1 MSEVIHQLPLDKFGD
16 EPQVR
21 NGLDPAKVDSM
32 AISFKAV
39 GQLQPILVRRVGDLF
54 DPVDGHYRIAA
65 AKRAAFK
72 TIAAI
77 LEERELTPGEILQR
91 QLIGNCQRTDLT
103 ACEVARGIDRLIK
116 LTGWTAALTATHLGF
131 SESKVS
137 GLRKLLT
144 LPEIILKDVECGK
157 MPVSA
162 AFELARVEDAAKQL
176 ELADQLT
183 RGRMTRDEAVGARK
197 AAKQQDTTVGRKSAR
212 VIAIIDAKR
221 SVTVVGAN
229 TLSEFIEIIK
239 IGLKKAQSEQRR
251 GTGLHTF
258 LRLLSDQAQS
268 T

>member
-39 GQLQPILVRRVGDLF
+39 GQLQPILVRRFGS
-54 DPVDGHYRIAA
+54 GH
-65 AKRAAFK
+65 
-72 TIAAI
+72 
-77 LEERELTPGEILQR
+77 LQR